1 MNQIQSF
8 LLGAL
13 LVGVAV
19 LAYLYIDGRQRT
31 VEIKLPDVK
40 IEKH

>member
-1 MNQIQSF
+1 MSQFKNI

-19 LAYLYIDGRQRT
+19 LGYLYYERQQST
-31 VEIKLPDVK
+31 VEINLPNVK